1 MHVGACK
8 HTFFTLLMASVAC
21 LQTGE
26 VSHLQSLC
34 PSTHAGG
41 MCVYVH
47 LCVCAALTPH
57 MQSHTHFHGHAFTH
71 SEKLAKSMTKHI
83 SLKKQ
88 QQCTAFWQVI
98 VISAL

>member
-8 HTFFTLLMASVAC
+8 HTFYTLLMASVAC

-26 VSHLQSLC
+26 VSHSQSFALPLMLMVC
-34 PSTHAGG
+34 
-41 MCVYVH
+41 
-47 LCVCAALTPH
+47 LCVCSPH
-57 MQSHTHFHGHAFTH
+57 THSHTHFHGHAFTH
-71 SEKLAKSMTKHI
+71 SENLAKSMSKQM
-83 SLKKQ
+83 SLQAKK